1 MAHRNPNST
10 QLPTVAASSVSSR
23 LSADLA
29 YQARERAALN
39 RAEAIA
45 SY

>member
-1 MAHRNPNST
+1 M
-10 QLPTVAASSVSSR
+10 PTVAAASDAS
-23 LSADLA
+23 LSLSLSLLFADLA
-29 YQARERAALN
+29 YTARERAALN